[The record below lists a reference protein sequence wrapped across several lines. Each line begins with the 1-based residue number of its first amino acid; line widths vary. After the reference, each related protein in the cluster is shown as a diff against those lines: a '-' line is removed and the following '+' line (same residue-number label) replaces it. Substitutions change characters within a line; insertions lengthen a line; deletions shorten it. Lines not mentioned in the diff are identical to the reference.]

1 MRIQAAVFYPAYSDN
16 MWEISI
22 GGQLITGL
30 YSLALGAV
38 LCAFYD
44 IFRAFRKAGADS
56 FISVFIGDIVFWL
69 VSAVAVFLFLIA
81 VTNGEI
87 RGYVILFCIAG
98 FLLYRIT
105 IGKAVFF
112 LLCKLLFFGA
122 GIRRGISKILAG
134 FSSLI
139 VKITGFFLCKTA
151 KIAQVVSHTAK
162 KLLKSVYNM
171 LYTKRQSDKLEN
183 DVNE

>member
-1 MRIQAAVFYPAYSDN
+1 

-44 IFRAFRKAGADS
+44 ILRAFRKAGADS
-56 FISVFIGDIVFWL
+56 FISVFIEDIVFWL
-69 VSAVAVFLFLIA
+69 VSAVMVFLFFVS

-87 RGYVILFCIAG
+87 RGYVILFCVAG

-105 IGKAVFF
+105 VGRIAFF
-112 LLCKLLFFGA
+112 LLCKLFIFA
-122 GIRRGISKILAG
+122 SGIWRRISNLLAD

-139 VKITGFFLCKTA
+139 IKATSIFLNKTA
-151 KIAQVVSHTAK
+151 KASSVILSSVK

-171 LYTKRQSDKLEN
+171 LYTKKQSDKLEN